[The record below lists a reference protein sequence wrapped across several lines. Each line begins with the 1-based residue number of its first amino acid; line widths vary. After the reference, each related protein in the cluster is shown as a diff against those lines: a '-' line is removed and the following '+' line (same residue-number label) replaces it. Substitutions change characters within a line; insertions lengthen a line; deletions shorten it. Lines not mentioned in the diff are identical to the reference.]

1 MAWTLSEWSFPDI
14 ISYDE
19 LEEVSNGYLVND
31 CIILGVEIFVLNN
44 TRKGESLSFVKEPET
59 GLFTWKIDSDSLDY
73 STGYMSLLFL
83 LLKELNGTR
92 IGAIAAV
99 AAIVLVKEAMF
110 SQDIANGLEFRFATP
125 DQRSVEEA
133 ESGARDYAQSL
144 LQLKDLLESQSWK
157 EAQKVLRRRSSNLKL
172 DLYAVIESKPGKDRP
187 QLRTLYSNLFN
198 NVTKLDYAVRDR
210 DVSIVW
216 QCYENIVATYDLILS
231 RI

>member
-1 MAWTLSEWSFPDI
+1 MASRTLVSIQNVPHNSPIFTCCLKPYLSIQGSFAP
-14 ISYDE
+14 
-19 LEEVSNGYLVND
+19 
-31 CIILGVEIFVLNN
+31 
-44 TRKGESLSFVKEPET
+44 
-59 GLFTWKIDSDSLDY
+59 
-73 STGYMSLLFL
+73 
-83 LLKELNGTR
+83 
-92 IGAIAAV
+92 
-99 AAIVLVKEAMF
+99 
-110 SQDIANGLEFRFATP
+110 QDIANGQEFRFATP

-133 ESGARDYAQSL
+133 ESGARDYEQSL

-157 EAQKVLRRRSSNLKL
+157 EAQKLLRRRSSNLKL

-216 QCYENIVATYDLILS
+216 QCYENIAATYDLILS

>member
-1 MAWTLSEWSFPDI
+1 MASRTLVSIQNVPHNSPIFTCCLKSTFQSKGHPVPHKVLGSDI
-14 ISYDE
+14 SRR
-19 LEEVSNGYLVND
+19 
-31 CIILGVEIFVLNN
+31 
-44 TRKGESLSFVKEPET
+44 T
-59 GLFTWKIDSDSLDY
+59 
-73 STGYMSLLFL
+73 
-83 LLKELNGTR
+83 
-92 IGAIAAV
+92 GAIAAV
-99 AAIVLVKEAMF
+99 TAIVLVKEAMF
-110 SQDIANGLEFRFATP
+110 SQDIANGQEFRFATP

-157 EAQKVLRRRSSNLKL
+157 EAQKLLRRRSSNLKL

>member
-1 MAWTLSEWSFPDI
+1 MASRTLVSIQNVPHNSPIFTCCLKPTFQSKGSMPHKVMGSDI
-14 ISYDE
+14 S
-19 LEEVSNGYLVND
+19 
-31 CIILGVEIFVLNN
+31 
-44 TRKGESLSFVKEPET
+44 R
-59 GLFTWKIDSDSLDY
+59 
-73 STGYMSLLFL
+73 
-83 LLKELNGTR
+83 R

-99 AAIVLVKEAMF
+99 TAIVLVKEAMF
-110 SQDIANGLEFRFATP
+110 SQDIANGQEFRFATP

-157 EAQKVLRRRSSNLKL
+157 EAQKLLRRRSSNLKL

-198 NVTKLDYAVRDR
+198 NVAKLDYAVRDR

>member
-1 MAWTLSEWSFPDI
+1 MHNPADGRI
-14 ISYDE
+14 
-19 LEEVSNGYLVND
+19 
-31 CIILGVEIFVLNN
+31 GVERIKDGIKNISLNSKCTPQFSN
-44 TRKGESLSFVKEPET
+44 NHLLPKTHLSIQGSYAPQGPGKNR
-59 GLFTWKIDSDSLDY
+59 SDSSSD
-73 STGYMSLLFL
+73 S
-83 LLKELNGTR
+83 NC
-92 IGAIAAV
+92 IG
-99 AAIVLVKEAMF
+99 KGSM
-110 SQDIANGLEFRFATP
+110 FATP